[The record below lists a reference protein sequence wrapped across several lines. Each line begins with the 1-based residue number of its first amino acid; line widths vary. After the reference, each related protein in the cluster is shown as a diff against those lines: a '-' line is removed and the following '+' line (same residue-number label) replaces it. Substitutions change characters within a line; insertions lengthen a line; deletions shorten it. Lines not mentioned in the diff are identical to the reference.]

1 MLYRISWA
9 ALLSAFLLGSAW
21 ASPIHQAAESGDLA
35 KVRELLDSHP
45 DWVNLVDEE
54 GESAL
59 LEAAEEGHGE
69 VVGLLLERGASLNH
83 QDDEGETALMEAAEE
98 SQLEC
103 VKLLLRKGAALGL
116 LDQDG
121 RSAYQ
126 LTKDEA
132 IRTLLRSRG
141 AR

>member
-1 MLYRISWA
+1 MQYRRCLA
-9 ALLSAFLLGSAW
+9 ALLSVFLLGSAR
-21 ASPIHQAAESGDLA
+21 ATPLHQAAESGDLA

-54 GESAL
+54 GETAL
-59 LEAAEEGHGE
+59 LEAAEEGHAE

-83 QDDEGETALMEAAEE
+83 QDEEGETALMEAAEE

-103 VKLLLRKGAALGL
+103 VKLLLGKGAALGL
-116 LDQDG
+116 LEQDG
-121 RSAYQ
+121 RNAFQ

-132 IRTLLRSRG
+132 IRALLRSRG